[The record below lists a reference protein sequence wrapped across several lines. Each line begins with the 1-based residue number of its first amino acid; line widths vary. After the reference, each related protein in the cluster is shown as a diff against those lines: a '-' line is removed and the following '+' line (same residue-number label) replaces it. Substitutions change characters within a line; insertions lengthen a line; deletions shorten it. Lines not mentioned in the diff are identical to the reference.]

1 MGPYYRG
8 TSQSMGAFVEMFYQ
22 YPILMGV
29 LAAAVAATAWFF
41 WNRSR
46 QEK

>member
-22 YPILMGV
+22 YPMLMGV
-29 LAAAVAATAWFF
+29 LAVAVAATGWFF
-41 WNRSR
+41 WNRNR